1 MLYKGD
7 VGKRNLRKYVFYFTK
22 HSMDVSHIAEY
33 FIYLFHV
40 HSLRI
45 TKMDHFK
52 HAHVCSKTKIKLPTF
67 QTMYSI

>member
-1 MLYKGD
+1 
-7 VGKRNLRKYVFYFTK
+7 
-22 HSMDVSHIAEY
+22 MDVSYIAEY

-40 HSLRI
+40 HSLRV
-45 TKMDHFK
+45 TKMDHFT